1 MKAVHDGVDRCVNG
15 GEGVV
20 TGGDDGGDAVVPR
33 RRCGGVGGSADD
45 GHLD

>member
-1 MKAVHDGVDRCVNG
+1 MKAVHDRIDTCVNG

-33 RRCGGVGGSADD
+33 RRCGGVCGGAYNGD
-45 GHLD
+45 LN